1 MALEKYT
8 KDELHK
14 IVKLYNLGLEEKEI
28 KQKKVDLIKTMQSK
42 KKTFDYK
49 HIDSKIKKADP
60 KKSVSKPKKKKT
72 IKQIKGQTSIIKYI

>member
-14 IVKLYNLGLEEKEI
+14 IVKLYNLGLEEKEL
-28 KQKKVDLIKTMQSK
+28 KQKKVDLIKTMQNK
-42 KKTFDYK
+42 KKKFDYK